1 MSREKSES
9 GGEDAGVSVQPLS
22 IRGAANASAGG
33 AGKKGR
39 WEADED
45 EKAANARVESELREN
60 LLRQKVVRS
69 RKSRRGSEA
78 E

>member
-1 MSREKSES
+1 MRKRRRTSSRSVSREKSES

-45 EKAANARVESELREN
+45 VS
-60 LLRQKVVRS
+60 V
-69 RKSRRGSEA
+69 
-78 E
+78 